1 MVGDSQCSSSK
12 YENCVIF
19 EGDYASCDIKDIQ
32 FSHWLQGELD
42 VRVLLQPC
50 TFRLLGGELF
60 DIWKQRGQ
68 KPRDQTLVF
77 HVT

>member
-1 MVGDSQCSSSK
+1 M
-12 YENCVIF
+12 IF

-42 VRVLLQPC
+42 VRAMYFPSV
-50 TFRLLGGELF
+50 RGELF
-60 DIWKQRGQ
+60 DIWKQRGRN
-68 KPRDQTLVF
+68 PRDQTLVF